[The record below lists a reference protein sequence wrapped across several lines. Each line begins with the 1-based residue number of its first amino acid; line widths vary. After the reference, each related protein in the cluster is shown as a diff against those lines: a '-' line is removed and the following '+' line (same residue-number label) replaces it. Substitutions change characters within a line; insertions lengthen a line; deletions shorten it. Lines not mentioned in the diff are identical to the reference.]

1 MKKVITYGTFD
12 LLHYGHLRLL
22 ERAKAL
28 GDYLIVGVTAD
39 SFDKARGK
47 INVKQSLI
55 ERIEALQATGIA
67 DEIIVEEYEGQKIDD
82 IIKYDIDIFAIGSDW
97 EGKFDYLKEY
107 CQVVYLE
114 RTKGISSSDIRAH
127 DQVLKMGFAGESPIL
142 YKYVREARLVNGM
155 EIVGVF
161 SEDEEIVEQGRS
173 EDLEIFPSYEDLLLK
188 CDAVYIVSV
197 PCRHSQLIEQAI
209 RSGVHIL
216 CESPIALE
224 EAECQRLLNL
234 AEENG
239 VVLMDAI
246 KTAYSTAYNRLLLL
260 IKSGKIGDIVSI
272 DTVCTSIQEIDQT
285 DKKKYENTWNSLSS
299 WGPTAMLPIFQI
311 LGTGYVDKAIRS
323 RFLDPSSKFDSF
335 TKVSFTYPHAV
346 ASFKV
351 GKGVKS
357 EGEMIISGTEG
368 YVFVQAPWWKTDYFE
383 IRFEDSEKNQRYFY
397 QLEGEGIRYELMDF
411 KTMIQTRKKKTYIA
425 DSVSLQICR
434 VIEDFCN
441 GKDVVAI

>member
-1 MKKVITYGTFD
+1 
-12 LLHYGHLRLL
+12 
-22 ERAKAL
+22 
-28 GDYLIVGVTAD
+28 
-39 SFDKARGK
+39 
-47 INVKQSLI
+47 
-55 ERIEALQATGIA
+55 
-67 DEIIVEEYEGQKIDD
+67 
-82 IIKYDIDIFAIGSDW
+82 
-97 EGKFDYLKEY
+97 
-107 CQVVYLE
+107 
-114 RTKGISSSDIRAH
+114 
-127 DQVLKMGFAGESPIL
+127 
-142 YKYVREARLVNGM
+142 
-155 EIVGVF
+155 
-161 SEDEEIVEQGRS
+161 
-173 EDLEIFPSYEDLLLK
+173 
-188 CDAVYIVSV
+188 
-197 PCRHSQLIEQAI
+197 
-209 RSGVHIL
+209 
-216 CESPIALE
+216 
-224 EAECQRLLNL
+224 
-234 AEENG
+234 
-239 VVLMDAI
+239 
-246 KTAYSTAYNRLLLL
+246 
-260 IKSGKIGDIVSI
+260 
-272 DTVCTSIQEIDQT
+272 
-285 DKKKYENTWNSLSS
+285 
-299 WGPTAMLPIFQI
+299 MLPIFQI